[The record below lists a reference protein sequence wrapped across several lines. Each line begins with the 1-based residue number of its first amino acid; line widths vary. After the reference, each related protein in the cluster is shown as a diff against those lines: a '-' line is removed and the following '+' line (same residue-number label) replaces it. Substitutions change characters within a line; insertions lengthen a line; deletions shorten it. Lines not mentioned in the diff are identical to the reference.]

1 MSKETSNKAAATR
14 RKFLTGASIAA
25 GASALGF
32 PAIVKAQGPITM
44 RWQSTWPAK
53 DIFHEYANDFAK
65 KVNDM
70 TGGDLR
76 IEVLPAG
83 AVVPAFGLLDAVTK
97 GTLDG
102 GHGVVVYH
110 YGKQAALALWGSGPA
125 FGMDAQQMLAWHKYG
140 GGRQLLEKLYSS
152 VGANVVSFPYGP
164 MWTQPLGWFKKP
176 VRSAADLKGLKYRT
190 VGLSVDVFT
199 AMGVAVN
206 ALPGGEIV
214 PAMDRGLLDAAEFNN
229 MSSDRVLG
237 FPDVSKVCMLQSYHQ
252 NAEQFEILFNKTKYD
267 SLPARMKAI
276 IENGVEAASQDLV
289 WKSIDRYSKD
299 YVEME
304 TKDKVSFFRTPA
316 SILQAQIDA
325 YDGVANKKAAENPL
339 FKEILESQRVFAQRV
354 LRWDFNNNVD
364 RRMAYNHYF
373 GKPAAGA
380 PKGAAP
386 KGPAAKADAKK

>member
-1 MSKETSNKAAATR
+1 MSKAPGKEETVAKR
-14 RKFLTGASIAA
+14 RKFITGAAVAAA
-25 GASALGF
+25 GASTLGF
-32 PAIVKAQGPITM
+32 PSIVKAQGPIAM

-76 IEVLPAG
+76 IDVLPAG

-102 GHGVVVYH
+102 GHGVMVYH

-125 FGMDAQQMLAWHKYG
+125 FGMDAQQLLAWHKYG
-140 GGRQLLEKLYSS
+140 GGKQLLEKLYSS

-176 VRSAADLKGLKYRT
+176 IRTAADLKGLKYRT

-214 PAMDRGLLDAAEFNN
+214 PAMDRGLLDGAEFNN

-252 NAEQFEILFNKTKYD
+252 NAEQFEILFNKTKFD
-267 SLPARMKAI
+267 ALPARMKLI
-276 IENGVEAASQDLV
+276 LENGVEAASQDLV

-299 YVEME
+299 YIEME
-304 TKDKVSFFRTPA
+304 TRDKVNFYRTPPE
-316 SILQAQIDA
+316 ILQAQLRA
-325 YDGVANKKAAENPL
+325 YDQVATKKAGENAL
-339 FKEILESQRVFAQRV
+339 FKEIVESQRAFAQRV

-373 GKPAAGA
+373 GRPAAA
-380 PKGAAP
+380 PAKDAPAKGAA
-386 KGPAAKADAKK
+386 AKKG

>member
-1 MSKETSNKAAATR
+1 MSKSENKQTVATR
-14 RKFLTGASIAA
+14 RKFITGAAVAAA
-25 GASALGF
+25 GASTLGF
-32 PAIVKAQGPITM
+32 PTILKAQGPITM

-53 DIFHEYANDFAK
+53 DIFHEYANDFAR

-76 IEVLPAG
+76 IDVLPAG

-125 FGMDAQQMLAWHKYG
+125 FGMDAQQLLSWHKYG
-140 GGRQLLEKLYSS
+140 GGKELLVKLYAS

-176 VRSAADLKGLKYRT
+176 IRAVGELKGLKYRT

-199 AMGVAVN
+199 ALGVAVN

-229 MSSDRVLG
+229 MTSDRILG

-252 NAEQFEILFNKTKYD
+252 NAEQFEIMFNKTKYD
-267 SLPARMKAI
+267 ALPARMKAV

-299 YVEME
+299 YIEME
-304 TKDKVSFFRTPA
+304 TKDKVTFYRTPPA
-316 SILQAQIDA
+316 ILQAQLNA
-325 YDGVANKKAAENPL
+325 YDQVAAKKSAENPL
-339 FKEILESQRVFAQRV
+339 FKEITESQRVFAQRV

-373 GKPAAGA
+373 GKPAA
-380 PKGAAP
+380 AAP
-386 KGPAAKADAKK
+386 AKAAPAKKG